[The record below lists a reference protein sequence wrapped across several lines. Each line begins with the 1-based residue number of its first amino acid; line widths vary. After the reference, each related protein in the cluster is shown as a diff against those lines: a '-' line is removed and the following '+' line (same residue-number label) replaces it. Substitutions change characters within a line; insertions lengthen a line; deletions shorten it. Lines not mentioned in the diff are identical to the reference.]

1 MPFNIKE
8 NFKDAKYFKYDIIE
22 LVKIL
27 INKV

>member
-1 MPFNIKE
+1 MPFYIKE
-8 NFKDAKYFKYDIIE
+8 NFKDTKYSKYDIIE

>member
-8 NFKDAKYFKYDIIE
+8 NFKDAKYSKYDIIE